1 VPAASVALGDIVKET
16 HAPGSSNRPIATR
29 DDVVFSQNG
38 QLVDFSLSHVVKND
52 FDKWKSLLNPDIGDA
67 GYKVVVREEWSKDRS
82 IEYVKAALQVKA
94 VRESLKGEK
103 PTFYAVTGVI
113 RGAKAADSDLN
124 ERSEV
129 LGFKCRKV
137 SVMQPSGEQTDGTRL
152 IVEQVEARSWSQSKG
167 VKLTPTVAEE
177 LLSEIDVESSRSPQ
191 LEMEQK
197 SKKPGDTPQ
206 KTKVPKRGIRKA
218 AKNFGCRAENA
229 VKVISIMGRLTID
242 QIAGHG

>member
-1 VPAASVALGDIVKET
+1 MPSASVALGDIVEET

-38 QLVDFSLSHVVKND
+38 KLVDFSLSHVVKND

-67 GYKVVVREEWSKDRS
+67 GYKVVVREEWSKDHS

-94 VRESLKGEK
+94 VREGLKGEK
-103 PTFYAVTGVI
+103 PTFYVVTGVI

-177 LLSEIDVESSRSPQ
+177 LLSSRSPQ

-206 KTKVPKRGIRKA
+206 RTKVQKRGIRKA
-218 AKNFGCRAENA
+218 VKNFGGRAENA
-229 VKVISIMGRLTID
+229 VKAISIK
-242 QIAGHG
+242 AGSRSTR